1 MLVVRGL
8 HAGYRSVQVL
18 YDVALTVS
26 EGQCCALVGAN
37 GAGKTTLL
45 RTLSGLLRPWAG
57 TIEFGGER
65 IDGREPHVIVEK
77 GLVQVAEGRRLFP
90 RMTVLENL
98 RLGASTPRAASE
110 REQNLERVFALFPR
124 LKERQGQAAGTLSG
138 GEQQML
144 AIGRALMASPR
155 LLMLDEPS
163 QGLAPKLV
171 QQIFEVC
178 QEINRQGIAVLL
190 VEQNVQ
196 HALRIAH
203 WAYVLENGRIVM
215 EGPGSE
221 LLGDDA
227 LRRAYLGA

>member
-8 HAGYRSVQVL
+8 DAGYRSIQVL
-18 YDVALTVS
+18 YDVALTVR

-57 TIEFGGER
+57 TIEFAGER
-65 IDGREPHVIVEK
+65 IDGREPHAIVEK

-98 RLGASTPRAASE
+98 RLGASTPRAAAE
-110 REQNLERVFALFPR
+110 RERNLERVFGLFPR

-178 QEINRQGIAVLL
+178 QQINQQGIAVLL

-215 EGPGSE
+215 EGAGKD